1 MLDFFENVFLQDAH
15 TGFKKSLDFN
25 VVNAHTNTTV
35 MHQQEGADKINVF
48 S

>member
-15 TGFKKSLDFN
+15 TGFKKSLDN